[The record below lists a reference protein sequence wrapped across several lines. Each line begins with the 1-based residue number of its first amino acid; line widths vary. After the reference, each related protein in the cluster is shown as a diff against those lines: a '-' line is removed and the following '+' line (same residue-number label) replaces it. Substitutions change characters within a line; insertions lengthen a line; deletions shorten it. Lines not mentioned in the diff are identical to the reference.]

1 MSFFQLQQQHFF
13 FIEWV
18 FFHFIFMVS
27 HLCFISLYLL
37 SLNALDFFSSFLM
50 SPSSF
55 KILGKILF
63 SFSVIMYFSFSS
75 FILPRT
81 TRNVGLLQYCSLH
94 KLIQS
99 IKNYCTRNKDHYP
112 SHQANIMSANC
123 QETNHSSNYIHYY

>member
-1 MSFFQLQQQHFF
+1 MG
-13 FIEWV
+13 

-63 SFSVIMYFSFSS
+63 LFQS
-75 FILPRT
+75 L
-81 TRNVGLLQYCSLH
+81 CSLLFPLLSYH
-94 KLIQS
+94 QPRGMLVYFNIVLFTNLYKD

-112 SHQANIMSANC
+112 SHQVNIMSANC
-123 QETNHSSNYIHYY
+123 QETNHSRYYIHYY